1 MRFPTLALVASSLV
15 LAGPAAAYAKSDDK
29 EQEDPD
35 QKIRCKRVAVTGS
48 LVRREKICKTV
59 AEWREIS
66 ENGNRTSRAI
76 VESGQSCS
84 GGPICSG
91 N

>member
-15 LAGPAAAYAKSDDK
+15 LAGPVAAYAKSDNT

-35 QKIRCKRVAVTGS
+35 QKIRCKKVAVTGS
-48 LVRREKICKTV
+48 LIRKQKVCKTI
-59 AEWREIS
+59 AEWRQITES
-66 ENGNRTSRAI
+66 GNRNGREI
-76 VESGQSCS
+76 IESGQSCS